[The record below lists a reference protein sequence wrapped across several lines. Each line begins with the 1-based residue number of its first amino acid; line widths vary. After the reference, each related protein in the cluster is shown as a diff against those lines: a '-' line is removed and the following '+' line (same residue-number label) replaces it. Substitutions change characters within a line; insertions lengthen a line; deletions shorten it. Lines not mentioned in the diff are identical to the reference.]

1 MNLVLFLN
9 KWYLNCYKWYKNFL
23 HTLHHLS
30 LMLTSYVT
38 IINDQKQ
45 ETNIDTI
52 LLTNQRPYLNITNC
66 PSYMFSWSRKK
77 DPIQGLALHL
87 VIMTPESLNTEQ
99 FCFALFH

>member
-1 MNLVLFLN
+1 
-9 KWYLNCYKWYKNFL
+9 
-23 HTLHHLS
+23 
-30 LMLTSYVT
+30 MLTSYVT

-66 PSYMFSWSRKK
+66 PSYVFSWSRKK